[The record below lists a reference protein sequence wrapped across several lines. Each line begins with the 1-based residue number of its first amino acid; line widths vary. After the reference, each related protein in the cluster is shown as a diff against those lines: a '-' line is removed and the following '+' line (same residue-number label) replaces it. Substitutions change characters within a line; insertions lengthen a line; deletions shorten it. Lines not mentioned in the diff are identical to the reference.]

1 MRLRAIRNLAKLE
14 MTRAMTT
21 RVLDAAAG
29 GKNNF
34 SADRDLVRRYDQAAS
49 VTTTAARAVLQF
61 LVRVVRHLAAEGVD
75 QFVVVGSGVPSGL
88 PPGGRLH
95 DVAAGCHGGS
105 GGVPARVV
113 YVENDPM
120 VLAGARATI
129 EPGTDLVRVVE
140 GDVRE
145 IDAILDDRVV
155 RAFLDWDR
163 PVAVLLLSVHS
174 LADDEYVH
182 YVIERVRRAA
192 SEGSYLSLLQTTFDG
207 VPGELLPAVRDLL
220 AMTLPGHAIRGRQ
233 EVAAL
238 LDGLVLVD
246 PGLVWVPEWRP
257 DDHGAACSGRPSSSG
272 TYGAVARVP

>member
-1 MRLRAIRNLAKLE
+1 MAKLE

-95 DVAAGCHGGS
+95 DVARGGS

-145 IDAILDDRVV
+145 IDAVLGDRVV

-163 PVAVLLLSVHS
+163 PVAVLLLSTHS

-182 YVIERVRRAA
+182 YVIERVRLAA
-192 SEGSYLSLLQTTFDG
+192 SDGSYLSLLQTTFDG

>member
-1 MRLRAIRNLAKLE
+1 
-14 MTRAMTT
+14 MTRASIT

-34 SADRDLVRRYDQAAS
+34 SADRDAVRRYDLAAS

-75 QFVVVGSGVPSGL
+75 QFVIVGSGVPSGL
-88 PPGGRLH
+88 PAGGQLH
-95 DVAAGCHGGS
+95 DVAMDGLGGA
-105 GGVPARVV
+105 PARVV

-129 EPGTDLVRVVE
+129 EPTTDLVRVVE
-140 GDVRE
+140 GDLRE
-145 IDAILDDRVV
+145 IDAVLDDRVL
-155 RAFLDWDR
+155 RGFLDWDR
-163 PVAVLLLSVHS
+163 PMAVLLLSTHS
-174 LADDEYVH
+174 LNDDEYAH
-182 YVIERVRRAA
+182 YVIKRLRQVAPDD
-192 SEGSYLSLLQTTFDG
+192 SYLTLLQTTFDG
-207 VPGELLPAVRDLL
+207 VPGELLPAIRDLL
-220 AMTLPGHAIRGRQ
+220 AMTLPGHAIRGRE

-257 DDHGAACSGRPSSSG
+257 GDPDAACADRPSSSG
-272 TYGAVARVP
+272 TYGAVARIP